1 MPHGASSPLDADPA
15 GSPTPSPAP
24 ASDPAPDPAPD
35 PTPDPTPARS
45 AAASRR
51 PTALVLGAPTA
62 SGKSGVALR
71 LAQRYG
77 LEIVSADA
85 MQVYRGLDVGTAKP
99 TPDERARVR
108 HHLIDVVP
116 PQQPFSVA
124 DWVAR
129 AEAAIVEADARGV
142 RCLVVGGTGFYLMAL
157 AEGLPTTPPADP
169 SAQAPFWER
178 LEREGV
184 AALERQLAAVAPQDA
199 ARAQRNPRRLVRSL
213 EVLARTG
220 RPPSAFPRRAPR
232 VAVDRTWLI
241 PPLAE
246 LEPRIEARARSMLSG
261 GLIEE
266 AAALDR
272 ASLATASQ
280 AIGYAEAA
288 AVARG
293 EMGTDEAL
301 AAIVSATRRYARR
314 QRTWFRRHAAERLV
328 ASLAKPAET
337 VLDAWLLT
345 ATSEC

>member
-1 MPHGASSPLDADPA
+1 MPHGAPSPHDADLA
-15 GSPTPSPAP
+15 RSPTLPG
-24 ASDPAPDPAPD
+24 
-35 PTPDPTPARS
+35 
-45 AAASRR
+45 R
-51 PTALVLGAPTA
+51 PTALVLGGPTA

-71 LAQRYG
+71 LAQRFG

-99 TPDERARVR
+99 TRDERAGVR

-124 DWVAR
+124 AWVGL
-129 AEAAIVEADARGV
+129 AETAIVEADAGGV

-157 AEGLPTTPPADP
+157 SEGLPTTPPADP
-169 SAQAPFWER
+169 DAQAPFWER

-184 AALERQLAAVAPQDA
+184 AALEQELAAVAPQDA
-199 ARAQRNPRRLVRSL
+199 DRAQRNPRRLVRSL

-220 RPPSAFPRRAPR
+220 RPPSAFPRRTPR
-232 VAVDRTWLI
+232 VQADRTWLI
-241 PPLAE
+241 PSMKE

-261 GLIEE
+261 GLVEE

-293 EMGTDEAL
+293 EMDTDEAL

-314 QRTWFRRHAAERLV
+314 QRTWFRRHAAERVV
-328 ASLAKPAET
+328 ASLADPAEP
-337 VLDAWLLT
+337 VVDAWLAS
-345 ATSEC
+345 ATSDRGGQERRG